1 MLPVGSGCQGVF
13 CHRPNIIALAVP
25 CERVGFSIKCDGTST
40 ASKPM
45 SATNGPLLLF
55 LGKKEHQTWFIYWK
69 TFLPGRHI
77 VTDKC
82 ATFGFSFRKRNT
94 KSSTF
99 VADNSPRGS
108 RAQNSEIA
116 AVRCANCPRQMDSF
130 GVSFSK
136 RNTKSSTFCLRQCD
150 ARGEM
155 SPDKWPTFDVPFCPR
170 NSKRG
175 PFVGR
180 HFASPDSLW
189 GDVWGAER
197 GAQRPHR
204 SPEAG
209 SATSPSLA

>member
-1 MLPVGSGCQGVF
+1 MASFAVSWAKRNIKRGSFIGRHFSPGVT
-13 CHRPNIIALAVP
+13 L
-25 CERVGFSIKCDGTST
+25 SL
-40 ASKPM
+40 
-45 SATNGPLLLF
+45 TNVLLLAF
-55 LGKKEHQTWFIYWK
+55 LFAKETPKVAYLSRTILPEGHVRK
-69 TFLPGRHI
+69 TPRSQRFDAPI
-77 VTDKC
+77 VRDKW
-82 ATFGFSFRKRNT
+82 T
-94 KSSTF
+94 
-99 VADNSPRGS
+99 
-108 RAQNSEIA
+108 
-116 AVRCANCPRQMDSF
+116 SF